1 MMECCESSQLNGKDM
16 IMRTWSYMKCKRR
29 AVGAY
34 VMANIKNQDV
44 REKWGSWR
52 SLSDERRLS
61 REY

>member
-1 MMECCESSQLNGKDM
+1 MVMSRVLWTLGKEEE
-16 IMRTWSYMKCKRR
+16 WSYMKCKRR